1 MSETNP
7 LMAKPLESGH
17 LKISAVSS
25 VQGTNMGQILPVVQ
39 KFQMLVTLQPRDK
52 QIKRFSLI

>member
-17 LKISAVSS
+17 LQISAVSS

-39 KFQMLVTLQPRDK
+39 NFQMLVTLQPRDK
-52 QIKRFSLI
+52 QIKTI

>member
-17 LKISAVSS
+17 LQISAVSS

-39 KFQMLVTLQPRDK
+39 NFQMLVTLQPRDK
-52 QIKRFSLI
+52 LIKTI